1 MEAEEKGTGRCAG
14 IFDSHAH
21 YFDPRFAAESEGAD
35 VILRRDVFGDGVI
48 GVINVGTNA
57 ENSRQCIRQA
67 AEYDGMYAAVGY
79 HPEDGQLC
87 PLTPEQAVAQ
97 IADLIDTPEKRK
109 TGKIVA
115 IGEIGLDYHVQP
127 TQKERQAQFFR
138 LQMELAQKLSLPV
151 IVHDREAHGDC
162 VDVVREFPGVCGVFH
177 SYSGSAEMAQELVRC
192 GWYVSFSGVVTF
204 RNANR
209 VRQVAQSIP
218 DDRILLETDCPYLAP
233 TPYRG
238 RLNHSGLLYYTA
250 CALAEIR
257 GVSYETI
264 VSQTTRNA
272 KDLFGIE

>member
-1 MEAEEKGTGRCAG
+1 MEAEEKGTGQCAG

-21 YFDPRFAAESEGAD
+21 YFDPRFAAESEGAE

-109 TGKIVA
+109 AGKIVA

-162 VDVVREFPGVCGVFH
+162 VDVVREFPGVRGVFH
-177 SYSGSAEMAQELVRC
+177 SYSGSAEMAQELVRR
-192 GWYVSFSGVVTF
+192 GWYISFSGVVTF

-209 VRQVAQSIP
+209 VRQVAESIP

-238 RLNHSGLLYYTA
+238 QLNHSGLLYYTA
-250 CALAEIR
+250 CVLAEIR

-264 VSQTTRNA
+264 VSQTAHNTRL
-272 KDLFGIE
+272 LFGIE